1 MKLPIRSLGLV
12 AAGLLL
18 GTALAPAAAQQQQS
32 GVDGQVAVRS
42 DNAVYLISGGQRRWV
57 ATVMISDDE
66 INAYPEGEPI
76 FAGLAPMGSAGASQ
90 ASSKPSN
97 NTQASGGA
105 SASNT
110 PATQSGGGSSA
121 KPTATSKPSAAAA
134 PASTPDPNLSGDIPV
149 EVDIDGSAKME
160 QGEERQVDIKTKKDA
175 TCELTI
181 RLSNGKEFS
190 EDSKNA
196 DTQGKCR
203 FNIQIPNDA
212 AEGTGILIGTARE
225 GGKVNKDEL
234 EFEVVKKK

>member
-18 GTALAPAAAQQQQS
+18 GTALAPVAAQQQQS

-57 ATVMISDDE
+57 ATVVISDEE

-76 FAGLAPMGSAGASQ
+76 FAGLAPIGSAQ
-90 ASSKPSN
+90 ASAKPSN
-97 NTQASGGA
+97 SSQSGSGA
-105 SASNT
+105 SASAS
-110 PATQSGGGSSA
+110 PAAQSGGGSS
-121 KPTATSKPSAAAA
+121 SKPSATTQSAA
-134 PASTPDPNLSGDIPV
+134 PASTPDPNLSADIPV
-149 EVDIDGSAKME
+149 EVDIDGSVKLE
-160 QGEERQVDIKTKKDA
+160 QGEERSVDIKTKKDA

-181 RLSNGKEFS
+181 RLSNGKEFA

-203 FNIQIPNDA
+203 FNIQIPKDA

-234 EFEVVKKK
+234 EFEVIKKK

>member
-18 GTALAPAAAQQQQS
+18 GTALVPVAAQQQQS

-42 DNAVYLISGGQRRWV
+42 DGAVYLISAGQRRWV
-57 ATVMISDDE
+57 APVVISDDE

-76 FAGLAPMGSAGASQ
+76 YAGLAPMGSAQ
-90 ASSKPSN
+90 ASAKPSN
-97 NTQASGGA
+97 SSQSGSGA
-105 SASNT
+105 SASAS
-110 PATQSGGGSSA
+110 PAAQSGSSA
-121 KPTATSKPSAAAA
+121 KPSATSGTTAAAA

-149 EVDIDGSAKME
+149 EVDIDGSAKLE
-160 QGEERQVDIKTKKDA
+160 QGDERSVDIKTKKDA

-203 FNIQIPNDA
+203 FTVKIPDDA
-212 AEGTGILIGTARE
+212 PEGAGMLIGTARE

-234 EFEVVKKK
+234 EFEVIKK

>member
-18 GTALAPAAAQQQQS
+18 GTVLAPVAAQQQQS

-42 DNAVYLISGGQRRWV
+42 DGAVYLISGGQRRWV
-57 ATVMISDDE
+57 APVVISDEE

-76 FAGLAPMGSAGASQ
+76 YAGLAPMGSSQ
-90 ASSKPSN
+90 ASAKPSN
-97 NTQASGGA
+97 SSQSGSGA
-105 SASNT
+105 SASAS
-110 PATQSGGGSSA
+110 PAAQSGSSA
-121 KPTATSKPSAAAA
+121 KPSTTSGTTAAAA

-149 EVDIDGSAKME
+149 EVDIDGSAKLE
-160 QGEERQVDIKTKKDA
+160 QGDERSVDIKTKKDA

-203 FNIQIPNDA
+203 FTVKIPDDA
-212 AEGTGILIGTARE
+212 PEGAGMLIGTARE

-234 EFEVVKKK
+234 EFEVIKK

>member
-18 GTALAPAAAQQQQS
+18 GTALVPVAAQQQQS

-42 DNAVYLISGGQRRWV
+42 DGAVYLISAGQRRWV
-57 ATVMISDDE
+57 APVVISDDE

-76 FAGLAPMGSAGASQ
+76 YAGLAPMGSAQ
-90 ASSKPSN
+90 ASAKPSN
-97 NTQASGGA
+97 SSQSGSGA
-105 SASNT
+105 SASAS
-110 PATQSGGGSSA
+110 PAAQSGSSA
-121 KPTATSKPSAAAA
+121 KPSAASGTTAAAA

-149 EVDIDGSAKME
+149 EVDIDGSAKLE
-160 QGEERQVDIKTKKDA
+160 QGDERSVDIKTKKDA

-203 FNIQIPNDA
+203 FTVKIPDDA
-212 AEGTGILIGTARE
+212 PEGAGMLIGTARE

-234 EFEVVKKK
+234 EFEVIKK

>member
-18 GTALAPAAAQQQQS
+18 GTALAPVAAQQQQS

-42 DNAVYLISGGQRRWV
+42 DGAVYLISNGQRRWV
-57 ATVMISDDE
+57 ASVVISDDE

-76 FAGLAPMGSAGASQ
+76 FAGLAPIGSAQASTNPQPKPSGGSGSSGSGSAG
-90 ASSKPSN
+90 SS
-97 NTQASGGA
+97 A
-105 SASNT
+105 T
-110 PATQSGGGSSA
+110 PAAGATA
-121 KPTATSKPSAAAA
+121 KPTSTTQAAA
-134 PASTPDPNLSGDIPV
+134 PASTPDPNLSSDIPV
-149 EVDIDGSAKME
+149 EVDIDGSAKLE

-175 TCELTI
+175 TCELTV

-203 FNIQIPNDA
+203 FTVQIPNDA
-212 AEGTGILIGTARE
+212 PEGSGFMIGTARE
-225 GGKVNKDEL
+225 GGKVNKMEL
-234 EFEVVKKK
+234 DFEVIKKK